1 MNRSHSFILL
11 LSVFLLTLLT
21 TCSPADREASL
32 TSEAA
37 AAPAAAQQPPAGG
50 VVPPQPRP
58 ELADEERATI
68 SLFERASPATVYITS
83 LANRQDFFS
92 LNTTQIP
99 QGTGS
104 GFIWDPQGHVVTN
117 FHVVAGADAAR
128 VTLTDHSNWD
138 ARLVGYAAER
148 DIAVLK
154 INAPANRLTALPIGS
169 SRGLRVGQSV
179 FAIGDPFGLDQTLTT
194 GVVSALGREIQ
205 SVAGNAIRDVI
216 QTDAAI
222 NPGNSGGPLLD
233 SSGRLIG
240 VNTAIYSPSG
250 AYAGIGFAIPADSV
264 SAVVKDLIAYGRI
277 RRPTLGIQLAPE
289 ALGERLGLEG
299 AVIYSVER
307 GTGADRA
314 GLRGLRRDAFGRVEL
329 GDVILSVNGERITS
343 EGDLLVALENK
354 KPGDTVR
361 VGILRGN
368 RRLEVPVQLG
378 APRVTDRG

>member
-1 MNRSHSFILL
+1 MNRPFLILL
-11 LSVFLLTLLT
+11 ILVLT
-21 TCSPADREASL
+21 TLAACSPADREASL

-37 AAPAAAQQPPAGG
+37 AAAAPPPAPAGG

-58 ELADEERATI
+58 ELAQEEKATI

-83 LANRQDFFS
+83 LARQQGFFS
-92 LNTTQIP
+92 LNTTEIP

-104 GFIWDPQGHVVTN
+104 GFIWDLQGHVVTN
-117 FHVVAGADAAR
+117 YHVIAGADAAK
-128 VTLTDHSNWD
+128 VTLADHSNWD
-138 ARLVGYAAER
+138 AKRVGIAPEK

-154 INAPANRLTALPIGS
+154 IDAPASRLTALPIGRS
-169 SRGLRVGQSV
+169 AGLRVGQSV
-179 FAIGDPFGLDQTLTT
+179 YAIGDPFGLDQTLTT

-205 SVAGNAIRDVI
+205 SLAGNAIRDVI

-264 SAVVKDLIAYGRI
+264 SAVVRDLIAYGRI
-277 RRPTLGIQLAPE
+277 RRPTLGVQLAPE
-289 ALGERLGLEG
+289 TIGERLGLEG
-299 AVIYSVER
+299 VVIYQVER
-307 GTGADRA
+307 GTGAARA
-314 GLRGLRRDAFGRVEL
+314 GLRGMSRDAFGRWEL
-329 GDVILSVNGERITS
+329 GDVILSIDGERVAS
-343 EGDLLVALENK
+343 EGDLLVALEHK

-361 VGILRGN
+361 VGILRGD
-368 RRLEVPVQLG
+368 RRMEVPVQLG
-378 APRVTDRG
+378 APAGTDRG

>member
-1 MNRSHSFILL
+1 MNRSHSFIILL
-11 LSVFLLTLLT
+11 ILLLTLACAPT
-21 TCSPADREASL
+21 DPQSSL
-32 TSEAA
+32 TPEAT
-37 AAPAAAQQPPAGG
+37 AAPAAAQPPRAGS
-50 VVPPQPRP
+50 VMPPQSRP

-92 LNTTQIP
+92 LNTAEIP

-104 GFIWDPQGHVVTN
+104 GFIWDLQGHVVTN
-117 FHVVAGADAAR
+117 FHVIANADAAR
-128 VTLTDHSNWD
+128 VTLADHSNWD
-138 ARLVGYAAER
+138 AKLVGGAAEK

-154 INAPANRLTALPIGS
+154 IDAPASRLVALPIGRS
-169 SRGLRVGQSV
+169 SGLRVGQSV
-179 FAIGDPFGLDQTLTT
+179 FAIGNPFGLDQTLTT
-194 GVVSALGREIQ
+194 GVVSALGREIE
-205 SVAGNAIRDVI
+205 SLRGNAIRDLI

-233 SSGRLIG
+233 SAGRLIG
-240 VNTAIYSPSG
+240 VNTAIFSPSG
-250 AYAGIGFAIPADSV
+250 ANAGIGFAIPSDSV
-264 SAVVKDLIAYGRI
+264 SAVVRDLIAYGRI

-289 ALGERLGLEG
+289 ALGDRLGLEG
-299 AVIYSVER
+299 AVIYRVER

-314 GLRGLRRDAFGRVEL
+314 GLRGLRRDAFGRFTL
-329 GDVILSVNGERITS
+329 GDVILSVDGERVAS

-368 RRLEVPVQLG
+368 RRIEVPVQLG
-378 APRVTDRG
+378 APRVSDQG

>member
-1 MNRSHSFILL
+1 MNRSLFSILLILL
-11 LSVFLLTLLT
+11 LTA
-21 TCSPADREASL
+21 CSPADRESSL

-37 AAPAAAQQPPAGG
+37 AAPAAAQQPSRVGG

-58 ELADEERATI
+58 ELQQDERATI

-104 GFIWDPQGHVVTN
+104 GFIWDLQGHVVTN
-117 FHVVAGADAAR
+117 FHVVANSDAWR
-128 VTLTDHSNWD
+128 VTLADHSDWD
-138 ARLVGYAAER
+138 AKLVGDAAER

-154 INAPANRLTALPIGS
+154 ISAPANRLTALPIGS

-299 AVIYSVER
+299 AVIYGVER

-378 APRVTDRG
+378 APRGTDRG

>member
-1 MNRSHSFILL
+1 MNRSLSSILLILL
-11 LSVFLLTLLT
+11 LTAFTA
-21 TCSPADREASL
+21 CSPADQEASL
-32 TSEAA
+32 TSEAT
-37 AAPAAAQQPPAGG
+37 AAPAAQQPAAGG

-58 ELADEERATI
+58 ELAAEERATI
-68 SLFERASPATVYITS
+68 SLFEHASPATVYITS

-104 GFIWDPQGHVVTN
+104 GFIWDRQGHVVTN
-117 FHVVAGADAAR
+117 FHVVANSDAWR
-128 VTLTDHSNWD
+128 VTLSDHSDWD
-138 ARLVGYAAER
+138 AKLVGYAAEK
-148 DIAVLK
+148 DLAVLR
-154 INAPANRLTALPIGS
+154 IDAPANRLTALPIGRS
-169 SRGLRVGQSV
+169 TGLRVGQSV

-205 SVAGNAIRDVI
+205 SLAGNPIRDMI

-314 GLRGLRRDAFGRVEL
+314 GLRGLRRDAFGRVQL
-329 GDVILSVNGERITS
+329 GDVILSVDGERIAS

-361 VGILRGN
+361 VGVLRGN

-378 APRVTDRG
+378 APRGTDRG

>member
-11 LSVFLLTLLT
+11 LLVLFLLFLAA
-21 TCSPADREASL
+21 CSPADRDASL
-32 TSEAA
+32 TAEAT

-58 ELADEERATI
+58 ELQQDERATI
-68 SLFERASPATVYITS
+68 ALFEHASPATVYITS

-104 GFIWDPQGHVVTN
+104 GFIWDLQGHVVTN
-117 FHVVAGADAAR
+117 YHVVANSDAWR
-128 VTLTDHSNWD
+128 VTLADHSDWD
-138 ARLVGYAAER
+138 AKLVGGAAEK

-154 INAPANRLTALPIGS
+154 IEAPANRLTALPIGRS
-169 SRGLRVGQSV
+169 TGLRVGQSV

-205 SVAGNAIRDVI
+205 SLAGNPIRDMI

-264 SAVVKDLIAYGRI
+264 SAVVRDLIAYGRI

-289 ALGERLGLEG
+289 ALGERLGLDG
-299 AVIYSVER
+299 AVSY
-307 GTGADRA
+307 G
-314 GLRGLRRDAFGRVEL
+314 
-329 GDVILSVNGERITS
+329 GE
-343 EGDLLVALENK
+343 
-354 KPGDTVR
+354 
-361 VGILRGN
+361 
-368 RRLEVPVQLG
+368 
-378 APRVTDRG
+378 